1 MNALNQLN
9 IGLNFDKR
17 NSNNNNYNNDMFRAT
32 KVVFI

>member
-17 NSNNNNYNNDMFRAT
+17 NSNNYNNDMFRAT